1 MVEGALSADEV
12 VALTTAADDIW
23 QGNPTSFRTVIETT
37 TLPDSG
43 DPEGPCRFW
52 PGRVMP
58 FSRPPVVAR
67 PQPQSVA
74 DCAPGLIYGYGY
86 WWLSTKGT
94 MTIRPEL
101 LAACAPSS
109 CWGSATNA
117 NGFFSGRGCA
127 SEGWLKEQGRG
138 CGRRLG
144 GGAIPG
150 RTAARKRSL
159 STKKGSGGSV
169 IAGDGHHTLQ
179 R

>member
-37 TLPDSG
+37 TWT
-43 DPEGPCRFW
+43 DPKAAIRRGPCRSGQGW
-52 PGRVMP
+52 VMP
-58 FSRPPVVAR
+58 FSRPPVVAHS
-67 PQPQSVA
+67 QPQSVA

-86 WWLSTKGT
+86 WWLRTKGA

-127 SEGWLKEQGRG
+127 SEGWLKEQGRRVRRTT
-138 CGRRLG
+138 GRWRHS
-144 GGAIPG
+144 
-150 RTAARKRSL
+150 RSH
-159 STKKGSGGSV
+159 SSP
-169 IAGDGHHTLQ
+169 
-179 R
+179 